1 MGLAMLL
8 MTSTYLVVGDAQAD
22 GVGHAFDAAAEA
34 HGVVVA
40 VVARLAGKVRAAALT
55 VASAHATTSCVDVTP
70 RKC

>member
-1 MGLAMLL
+1 
-8 MTSTYLVVGDAQAD
+8 MTSTYLVVGDGQAD

-40 VVARLAGKVRAAALT
+40 VVARLAAEVRAAALT
-55 VASAHATTSCVDVTP
+55 VASAHATTSYGDVTS

>member
-1 MGLAMLL
+1 MAM
-8 MTSTYLVVGDAQAD
+8 STYLVVGDAQAD
-22 GVGHAFDAAAEA
+22 GVGHSFDAAAEV

-40 VVARLAGKVRAAALT
+40 VVSRLAGKVRAAALT